1 MRYEPR
7 CQHKNGYDCEI
18 CDKSYKDYKL
28 NYGNQKEKYD
38 DKAFLNEPC
47 WHTHTEEEIK
57 EIKARRRAIKHWKS
71 EFESYSE
78 AVSARRKER
87 GPLTCVI
94 QHWEVD
100 GLDPE
105 WYKD

>member
-1 MRYEPR
+1 M
-7 CQHKNGYDCEI
+7 
-18 CDKSYKDYKL
+18 
-28 NYGNQKEKYD
+28 
-38 DKAFLNEPC
+38 
-47 WHTHTEEEIK
+47 
-57 EIKARRRAIKHWKS
+57 AIKHWKS

-94 QHWEVD
+94 QHWEVE
-100 GLDPE
+100 GLGPE

>member
-18 CDKSYKDYKL
+18 CDKSYEDYKL

-47 WHTHTEEEIK
+47 WHTNQIHNRSN
-57 EIKARRRAIKHWKS
+57 AD
-71 EFESYSE
+71 YLP
-78 AVSARRKER
+78 RK
-87 GPLTCVI
+87 
-94 QHWEVD
+94 
-100 GLDPE
+100 
-105 WYKD
+105 

>member
-18 CDKSYKDYKL
+18 CDKSYEDYKL

-57 EIKARRRAIKHWKS
+57 EIKAK
-71 EFESYSE
+71 
-78 AVSARRKER
+78 RKER
-87 GPLTCVI
+87 RKLTCVI
-94 QHWEVD
+94 QHWEVE